1 MKKIITKFSLLSIG
15 LLLSIGNAW
24 AEGTYH
30 DPANPNSGQDYDGYY
45 EETIGGIT
53 YRIDYTYRY
62 TDNRPSPQLPNFYQI
77 TRTPVTQSYPYE
89 EYTYQDKHAYV
100 TNTFNGSSPAELEFT
115 NSLTIVTT
123 KMVNDMAPGN
133 PNLNFETPTTCPVC
147 LKKNN
152 FDGYS
157 GKIKLPAFPED
168 GKAIVLEGWSVV
180 DSRYEDPNYGD
191 PFTYVLGNN
200 VTVEVPTYE
209 DQAKYEA
216 QSINYKGNALNA
228 GGWGISNNVNTTAY
242 PWNGHLTNRG
252 EIAPFDYQGGGTDGT
267 ISWTILSGKLSV
279 LGSGAIPN
287 YSQGGAP
294 WYSYADKI
302 YAIEIGEDIT
312 AIGENAFY
320 NLTNV
325 TNVVFKGNKVT
336 TIGAYA
342 FWGPVVRKIVFP
354 TGITTINGS
363 IFSSSR
369 ELISATIPATVATMA
384 QNALGSYAL
393 RNITLLNANP
403 TNTIN
408 AGALNGTYSGFSL
421 SINIPEN
428 AVCAYTGLF
437 GKKTYTS
444 VETGETVECTGPI
457 PFADGLYYQFNDG
470 ALTISGDGTTIPD
483 YDYYG
488 VNQAPWISDATIKN
502 NITSIVFETTNL
514 KTIGNYAF
522 YQCTNAGFTSI
533 TIPNTVTT
541 LRGNVFYGCSH
552 LATVTL
558 GSSVTSV
565 GSNVFKNCPLTNPV
579 YNSHIFVCMPNA
591 YFTAQGVDS
600 YDIPNVETIASSA
613 FYGCSNMH
621 SVTIP
626 NTVTSI
632 GSSVFSSTG
641 LTSMPE
647 FPKTITAMPEWA
659 FQSCTGLTNVEIPTQ
674 FTSISRYAF
683 YGCSNLESVTI
694 PNSVTSISSSAFY
707 NCSNLES
714 ITIPNSVTF
723 IDGSAFYGCTSLTA
737 IDIPNSVTSMG
748 SYSHFRGCT
757 QLTSVKLSAGLT
769 EINMRTFQNC
779 SALSDL
785 YLKGTSVATIGNYAF
800 QNCTTAMT
808 IHVPAGSLEYY
819 TNVFDNSSNKP
830 SSYTIVEDSSIRTFS
845 DESAASTNATL
856 VSLLNEDLVSVVLA
870 RPAQK
875 GGQYNTLCLPF
886 SMDEDQIA
894 KSSLATAEI
903 FKFSGATKD
912 GDELE
917 LYFQPV
923 TELTA
928 GVPYF
933 FRFMDDGANLSML
946 SFADVTVA
954 TATAGSVTH
963 NGVTLIGTL
972 SQVSVSGSGKLYL
985 AANNEL
991 HWSSSA
997 KTINP
1002 FRAYFSVAG
1011 LPAGAPPRARIVE
1024 REAVATDIES
1034 AQTSAIS
1041 SQKVIENG
1049 QLYIIR
1055 NGVRYNAAGQVV
1067 K

>member
-1 MKKIITKFSLLSIG
+1 MKKIFTKISLLFIG
-15 LLLSIGNAW
+15 LVLCIGNVW
-24 AEGTYH
+24 AVEGYN
-30 DPANPNSGQDYDGYY
+30 DPANPNSGQDYDCYY

-62 TDNRPSPQLPNFYQI
+62 TDHRQSPQLPNYYTI
-77 TRTPVTQSYPYE
+77 KRTPVTQSYPYE
-89 EYTYQDKHAYV
+89 EYTYQNGHAYV
-100 TNTFNGSSPAELEFT
+100 TSTFNGSSPAELELA

-123 KMVNDMAPGN
+123 KMVNDMVPGN
-133 PNLNFETPTTCPVC
+133 PTFNFETTTAFPVC
-147 LKKNN
+147 LKKSN

-180 DSRYEDPNYGD
+180 DMRYEDSNYGD
-191 PFTYVLGNN
+191 AFTYILGNN
-200 VTVEVPTYE
+200 VTVEVPTFE

-216 QSINYKGNALNA
+216 QTITYKGTALNS
-228 GGWGISNNVNTTAY
+228 GGWGTNTANFSAY

-279 LGSGAIPN
+279 LGSGAIPDYN
-287 YSQGGAP
+287 QGGAP

-302 YAIEIGEDIT
+302 FAIEIGEDIT
-312 AIGENAFY
+312 AIGGNAFY
-320 NLTNV
+320 GLSNV
-325 TNVVFKGNKVT
+325 TNVIFKGNKIT
-336 TIGAYA
+336 TIGEYA

-369 ELISATIPATVATMA
+369 ELISATIPATVTTMA

-408 AGALNGTYSGFSL
+408 AGALNGTYSSFSL

-444 VETGETVECTGPI
+444 VETGETVECTDPI

-514 KTIGNYAF
+514 ETIGNYAF

-541 LRGNVFYGCSH
+541 LRGNVFNGCSH

-565 GSNVFKNCPLTNPV
+565 GSNVFKSCPLTSPV
-579 YNSHIFVCMPNA
+579 YNSHIFVLMPNA
-591 YFTAQGVDS
+591 YFTTQGVDS

-613 FYGCSNMH
+613 FSGCSNMH

-632 GSSVFSSTG
+632 GSSVFYGSG
-641 LTSMPE
+641 LTSIPE

-674 FTSISRYAF
+674 FTSISRNAF
-683 YGCSNLESVTI
+683 DGCSNLESVTI
-694 PNSVTSISSSAFY
+694 PNSVT
-707 NCSNLES
+707 
-714 ITIPNSVTF
+714 F
-723 IDGSAFYGCTSLTA
+723 IDGSAFYNCTKLAS
-737 IDIPNSVTSMG
+737 IDIPSSVTTMG
-748 SYSHFRGCT
+748 YSVFRGCT

-769 EINMRTFQNC
+769 EIKNYTFRDC
-779 SALSDL
+779 YALSGL
-785 YLKGTSVATIGNYAF
+785 YLKGTSMATIGNYAF

-830 SSYTIVEDSSIRTFS
+830 SSYTIVEESSIRTFS

-886 SMDEDQIA
+886 SLSEEQIA

-972 SQVSVSGSGKLYL
+972 SQVSVSGSDKLYL

-1024 REAVATDIES
+1024 RENVATDIENVQNDNIQS
-1034 AQTSAIS
+1034 T
-1041 SQKVIENG
+1041 KVLEKG
-1049 QLYIIR
+1049 QLLIIR

>member
-1 MKKIITKFSLLSIG
+1 MKKFFTKFSLLSIG
-15 LLLSIGNAW
+15 LLLCIGNAW
-24 AEGTYH
+24 ATGTYH
-30 DPANPNSGQDYDGYY
+30 DPANPNSGQDYDCYY

-62 TDNRPSPQLPNFYQI
+62 TDHRQSPQLPNYYTI
-77 TRTPVTQSYPYE
+77 KRTPVTQSYPYE
-89 EYTYQDKHAYV
+89 EYTYQNGHAYV
-100 TNTFNGSSPAELEFT
+100 TSTFNGSSPAELELA

-123 KMVNDMAPGN
+123 KMVNDMVPGN
-133 PNLNFETPTTCPVC
+133 PTFNFETTTAFPVC
-147 LKKNN
+147 LKKSN

-180 DSRYEDPNYGD
+180 DMRYEDSNYGD
-191 PFTYVLGNN
+191 AFTYILGNN
-200 VTVEVPTYE
+200 LTVEVPTFE

-216 QSINYKGNALNA
+216 QTITYKGTALNS
-228 GGWGISNNVNTTAY
+228 GGWGTNTANFSAY

-279 LGSGAIPN
+279 LGSGAIPDYN
-287 YSQGGAP
+287 QGGAP

-302 YAIEIGEDIT
+302 FAIEIGEDIT
-312 AIGENAFY
+312 AIGGNAFY
-320 NLTNV
+320 GLSNV
-325 TNVVFKGNKVT
+325 TNVIFKGNKIT
-336 TIGAYA
+336 TIGEYA

-369 ELISATIPATVATMA
+369 ELISATIPATVTTMA

-444 VETGETVECTGPI
+444 VETGETVECTDPI

-514 KTIGNYAF
+514 ETIGNYAF

-541 LRGNVFYGCSH
+541 LRGNVFNGCSH

-565 GSNVFKNCPLTNPV
+565 GSNVFKSCPLTSPV
-579 YNSHIFVCMPNA
+579 YNSHIFVLMPNA
-591 YFTAQGVDS
+591 YFTTQGVDS

-613 FYGCSNMH
+613 FSGCSNMH

-674 FTSISRYAF
+674 FTSISRSAF

-694 PNSVTSISSSAFY
+694 PNSVTSIGSNAFY
-707 NCSNLES
+707 GCNQLTSV
-714 ITIPNSVTF
+714 TIPNSVTL
-723 IDGSAFYGCTSLTA
+723 IDGYAFQNCSKLA
-737 IDIPNSVTSMG
+737 SIDIPSSVTTMG
-748 SYSHFRGCT
+748 YTVFRGCSA
-757 QLTSVKLSAGLT
+757 LTSVKLPAGLT
-769 EINMRTFQNC
+769 EIKNFTFRDC
-779 SALSDL
+779 SALSNL
-785 YLKGTSVATIGNYAF
+785 YIKGTSMATIGMNAF
-800 QNCTTAMT
+800 QNCTQAIT
-808 IHVPAGSLEYY
+808 IHVPHGTGDAY
-819 TNVFDNSSNKP
+819 TTMFSGSSNKP
-830 SSYTIVEDSSIRTFS
+830 SNYTILEDNDIYVFT
-845 DESAASTNATL
+845 DDAASSTEATL
-856 VSLLNEDLVSVVLA
+856 ENLVGNDLETVTTV
-870 RPAQK
+870 RPVQQNN
-875 GGQYNTLCLPF
+875 QYNTLCLPF

-903 FKFSGATKD
+903 YQFSGVTKN
-912 GDELE
+912 GDELD
-917 LYFQPV
+917 LYFQP
-923 TELTA
+923 TTTITA

-933 FRFMDDGANLSML
+933 FRYAQEGDILSL
-946 SFADVTVA
+946 LGFENITVT
-954 TATAGSVTH
+954 TATAGSITY

-972 SQVSVSGSGKLYL
+972 SQVSVSGSNKLYL

-1055 NGVRYNAAGQVV
+1055 NGVRYNAAGRVV